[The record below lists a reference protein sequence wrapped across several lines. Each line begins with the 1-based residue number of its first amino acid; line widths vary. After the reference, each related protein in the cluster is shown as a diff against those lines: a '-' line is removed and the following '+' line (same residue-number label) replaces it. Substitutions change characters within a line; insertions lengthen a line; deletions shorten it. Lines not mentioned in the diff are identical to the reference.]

1 MTIHLFLCHDLI
13 LLHLLYL
20 MLVYYTTT
28 TTTKYFSSKKVG
40 VARDKSESEPAKKGK
55 AYAKFI
61 KALPVVIFLG
71 V

>member
-28 TTTKYFSSKKVG
+28 TTTTTKYFSSKKVG
-40 VARDKSESEPAKKGK
+40 VARDKSESEPA
-55 AYAKFI
+55 
-61 KALPVVIFLG
+61 
-71 V
+71 

>member
-1 MTIHLFLCHDLI
+1 
-13 LLHLLYL
+13 
-20 MLVYYTTT
+20 MLVYYTTTTT